1 MGTTGV
7 AGEPGAKGSPAGA
20 LWTVGLGAFLLVA
33 AAATF
38 VAVRWD
44 QIPDGAKLGALL
56 TVTALC
62 VGARARLRATLP
74 ITAAALFHV
83 GVLLVPI
90 DVAALGV
97 RAGWEWPRMLFAL
110 GLTATMAFGVGAHVE
125 RSVVLRWA
133 TWGAVV
139 ALAGGTGAVTDLPAA
154 LLLATAALLGAVAAP
169 RSRLGDSLESGAAGW
184 ALLAGYATPL
194 ALAGVDRTSSAE
206 VLTALGL
213 VGEGSPA
220 GTAWLTGL
228 LSALALGVVGAR
240 HRHPLT
246 VLAGVG
252 AALVGTLTTWA
263 TLSLDDGTDV
273 LLVALAALAA
283 QAAHRARRD
292 DPFWG
297 GVTGVVAEV
306 AMVPTILLTL
316 LFTGFVLL
324 TPVLDDALPS
334 PVEGLAAAVVAVTW
348 LVTAS
353 RLVSGGRSLTA
364 MAATGAA
371 AITLFVGHQE
381 VAAPATLA
389 VLAATALL
397 LAPRWSGA
405 NAPGDQIVAG
415 LLLAA
420 APLVAYETDLVA
432 LAVGLGGGLA
442 LAEAAVRSSRQR
454 AAGRRYAGAAA
465 SVLAGWSLVP
475 PALAAMV
482 AHTDVD
488 GWRSLGLVVT
498 AWLLA
503 LVLDRAEQVPGREP
517 LGALPRVAMVAAL
530 ATTLDLNP
538 AGAAGVAGV
547 VAGLLLFDA
556 LRRSEPVFLVGV
568 GTAVP
573 MALAHLVLAAGWTT
587 AAASLVVTGSALVW
601 LGLAG
606 CLPGRW
612 APPALVAAAIGVG
625 AGLCLGTVDAAAFSA
640 DLVLVGVG
648 VALVGLVV
656 AQPDIALAG
665 GGIATVGTWG
675 LLGAYDVTAVDAY
688 VAPLAVVLLG
698 VGLVARRGGAPEP
711 GAGSGEPGTGLSSWA
726 ALAPPVALLGG
737 AAVLERLQGGSP
749 WHAAVAGA
757 VGVLAVAAGAVGR
770 WAGPLFTGTALVVA
784 VTAHETL
791 GVTAQLPT
799 WVWLATGGVT
809 LLAAGVAM
817 ERRGVGPVETGR
829 RLVDVVAERF
839 D

>member
-1 MGTTGV
+1 LGV
-7 AGEPGAKGSPAGA
+7 
-20 LWTVGLGAFLLVA
+20 FLLVA

-38 VAVRWD
+38 VAVQWD
-44 QIPDGAKLGALL
+44 RIPDGTKLGALL
-56 TVTALC
+56 AVTAAC
-62 VGARARLRATLP
+62 IAARARLRATLP
-74 ITAAALFHV
+74 ITATALFHV

-90 DVAALGV
+90 DVAALGI
-97 RAGWEWPRMLFAL
+97 RAGWDWPRMLFAL
-110 GLTATMAFGVGAHVE
+110 GLTATVAFGAGAHIE

-139 ALAGGTGAVTDLPAA
+139 ALAGGTGAVTELPVA
-154 LLLATAALLGAVAAP
+154 LLLAATALLGALVSP
-169 RSRLGDSLESGAAGW
+169 RSRLGDSLERGAAGW

-194 ALAGVDRTSSAE
+194 ALAGADQGAAAE
-206 VLTALGL
+206 AVTTLGL

-220 GTAWLTGL
+220 GTAWATGL

-240 HRHPLT
+240 RRRPAIA
-246 VLAGVG
+246 LAGVG
-252 AALVGTLTTWA
+252 AALVGALTTWA
-263 TLSLDDGTDV
+263 DLSLDDGTDV

-283 QAAHRARRD
+283 QVAHRARRD

-324 TPVLDDALPS
+324 APALDDTLPS
-334 PVEGLAAAVVAVTW
+334 PVEGLAATAVAATW
-348 LVTAS
+348 LVTTS
-353 RLVSGGRSLTA
+353 RRVSGGRSLTA
-364 MAATGAA
+364 VAATGAA
-371 AITLFVGHQE
+371 AITLFAGHQE
-381 VAAPATLA
+381 VTAPAA
-389 VLAATALL
+389 LAALAAAALL

-405 NAPGDQIVAG
+405 NAPGDQIVAA

-420 APLVAYETDLVA
+420 APVAAYETDAVA

-442 LAEAAVRSSRQR
+442 LAEAAVRSSRRR
-454 AAGRRYAGAAA
+454 AADRRFVGAAA
-465 SVLAGWSLVP
+465 SVLAGWALVP
-475 PALAAMV
+475 PALAAMI
-482 AHTDVD
+482 AHTDHD
-488 GWRSLGLVVT
+488 RWRSLGLVVT

-517 LGALPRVAMVAAL
+517 LSVLPRVAML
-530 ATTLDLNP
+530 AVLVTTLDLTP

-556 LRRSEPVFLVGV
+556 LRRSEPVYLVGV
-568 GTAVP
+568 GVATP
-573 MALAHLVLAAGWTT
+573 MAVAHLALATGWTIG
-587 AAASLVVTGSALVW
+587 AASVVVTASALVW

-612 APPALVAAAIGVG
+612 AGPGLVASVIGAG
-625 AGLCLGTVDAAAFSA
+625 AGLCLGTADAAMFCV
-640 DLVLVGVG
+640 DLILVGAG
-648 VALVGLVV
+648 VALVGLVLDEADV
-656 AQPDIALAG
+656 ALAG

-675 LLGAYDVTAVDAY
+675 LLGAHDVTAVDAF
-688 VAPLAVVLLG
+688 VAPLALLLLAA
-698 VGLVARRGGAPEP
+698 GLVARHGARAAGEP
-711 GAGSGEPGTGLSSWA
+711 GAGPSSWA

-737 AAVLERLQGGSP
+737 AAFVERFQGGSA

-757 VGVLAVAAGAVGR
+757 VGVAAVAAGAVGR
-770 WAGPLFTGTALVVA
+770 WAGPLFTGTALVVV
-784 VTAHETL
+784 VTVHETL
-791 GVTAQLPT
+791 GATAQLPT
-799 WVWLATGGVT
+799 WVWLATGGVV
-809 LLAAGVAM
+809 LLTAGMVM